1 MFDGKIVNQ
10 IVAVNNKGFI
20 GKDGH
25 LMWHNKEDLKHFK
38 DITMWN
44 ALVVG
49 RKTLDTLPSVVNKG
63 RVLIPVSRSGNSVEE
78 ALQKA
83 SDIAN
88 KNTIFVI
95 GGAEIYKETEKYT
108 DFILLSRIDDD
119 QEGDSSFQVSEDFE
133 LKETI
138 QYETFTLEIHQR
150 KVINPLEL
158 FFAANSAQENEKVS
172 KAFDYILDVDIT
184 FDEREAN
191 KDDK

>member
-49 RKTLDTLPSVVNKG
+49 RKTLDTLPSAVNKG

-172 KAFDYILDVDIT
+172 KAFDYILDVDVT
-184 FDEREAN
+184 FDERGGN

>member
-49 RKTLDTLPSVVNKG
+49 RKTLDTLPSAVNKG

-184 FDEREAN
+184 FDEREGN

>member
-25 LMWHNKEDLKHFK
+25 LMWHNKEDLKNFK

-49 RKTLDTLPSVVNKG
+49 RKTLDTLPSAVNKG

-184 FDEREAN
+184 FDEREGN
-191 KDDK
+191 KNDK

>member
-10 IVAVNNKGFI
+10 IVGVNNKGFI

-25 LMWHNKEDLKHFK
+25 MMWHNKEDLKHFK

-49 RKTLDTLPSVVNKG
+49 RKTLDTLPSAVNKG

-184 FDEREAN
+184 FDEREGN